1 MEVKGSSSRNATKK
15 RNEPVDNDRIYSP
28 QNRLRKEKRRMN
40 KSEALKQELKKIGIH
55 TENDLK
61 EAIKKT
67 STNISLMTASKAT
80 EHTKERKVG

>member
-1 MEVKGSSSRNATKK
+1 
-15 RNEPVDNDRIYSP
+15 
-28 QNRLRKEKRRMN
+28 MN